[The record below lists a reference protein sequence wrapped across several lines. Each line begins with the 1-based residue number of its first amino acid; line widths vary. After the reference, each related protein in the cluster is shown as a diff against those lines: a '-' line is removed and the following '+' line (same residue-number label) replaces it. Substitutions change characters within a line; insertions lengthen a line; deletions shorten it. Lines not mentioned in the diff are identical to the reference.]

1 MERHTMFIFGRLNVI
16 KMSVLLTLICRLN
29 AIPIKIPADFFVDI
43 GKFIL
48 KVIWKDKRIR
58 RAEAIMKRKK
68 VRGVTLP
75 NFKTYYRL

>member
-1 MERHTMFIFGRLNVI
+1 MQFLSKSQQN
-16 KMSVLLTLICRLN
+16 
-29 AIPIKIPADFFVDI
+29 FFVDI

-58 RAEAIMKRKK
+58 RAKAIMKKNN
-68 VRGVTLP
+68 VEGVTLP